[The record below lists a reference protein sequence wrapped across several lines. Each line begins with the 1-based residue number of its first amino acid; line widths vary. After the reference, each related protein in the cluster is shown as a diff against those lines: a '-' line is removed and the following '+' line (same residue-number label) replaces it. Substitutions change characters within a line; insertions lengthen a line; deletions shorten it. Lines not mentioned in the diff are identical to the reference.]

1 MTLDRK
7 KLTVASLAIADQA
20 WQYLDDHLGD
30 LQRIAI
36 WAPRETSKERL
47 IRKALLLVVAE
58 LYTKRANREC
68 DIG

>member
-1 MTLDRK
+1 MTPDRNK
-7 KLTVASLAIADQA
+7 LAISNLALADQS
-20 WQYLDDHLGD
+20 WKYLDDHLGD

-58 LYTKRANREC
+58 LYTRRANREE
-68 DIG
+68 